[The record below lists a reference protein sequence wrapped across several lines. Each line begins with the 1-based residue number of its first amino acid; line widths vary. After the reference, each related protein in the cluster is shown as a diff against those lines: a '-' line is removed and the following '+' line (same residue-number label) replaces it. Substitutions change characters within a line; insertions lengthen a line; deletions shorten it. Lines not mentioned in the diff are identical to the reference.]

1 MAEENL
7 KRTFLVYGNDVK
19 LKSIMLIDDIYTT
32 GATMDACARALLEAG
47 AENVTFLTLAIGEET
62 KC

>member
-1 MAEENL
+1 
-7 KRTFLVYGNDVK
+7 
-19 LKSIMLIDDIYTT
+19 MLIDDIYTT